1 MSIFATSPFATTS
14 FSTFEDSGGVTLEA
28 VVNMIGTSSKTSVG
42 VKFLIGSAS
51 ISSNFT
57 KTSTQT
63 LIHGASA
70 EKSSNFTQAS
80 DGIKVL
86 LISSDAS
93 MQFDKT
99 TQGNATFN
107 SSETI
112 SSNLQTSVL
121 GEILWEDDIS
131 PAETFTIVSGG
142 DETWTIVG
150 TGDEVW
156 TEQ

>member
-1 MSIFATSPFATTS
+1 MFFSATSFCESPFSALAS
-14 FSTFEDSGGVTLEA
+14 QGLFGICAME
-28 VVNMIGTSSKTSVG
+28 GTSSKASIGVG
-42 VKFLIGSAS
+42 VLAGSTS
-51 ISSNFT
+51 MSSNFT
-57 KTSTQT
+57 KTTTQT
-63 LIHGASA
+63 FITN
-70 EKSSNFTQAS
+70 SSSFQIANATQTSNA
-80 DGIKVL
+80 IKVL

-93 MQFDKT
+93 AQFDKT

-150 TGDEVW
+150 TGDEGW
-156 TEQ
+156 IEQ

>member
-1 MSIFATSPFATTS
+1 
-14 FSTFEDSGGVTLEA
+14 
-28 VVNMIGTSSKTSVG
+28 VG
-42 VKFLIGSAS
+42 VGVLSGSTS

-57 KTSTQT
+57 KTSLQT

-70 EKSSNFTQAS
+70 EKSSNFTQTS
-80 DGIKVL
+80 DGNAVL
-86 LISSDAS
+86 AISSDAL
-93 MQFDKT
+93 MQFNKT

-121 GEILWEDDIS
+121 GEILWEEDIS
-131 PAETFTIVSGG
+131 PAETFTVVSGG